1 MQKTIDH
8 NWASQYSR
16 PRMGWKVALSVVGGV
31 AVLAL
36 ARGASA
42 EIYMYR
48 DKLGA
53 LHFSNAPSD
62 PGYQRWAPSSGGYRV
77 SPRRLANDGARR
89 KAFDPLIAEAAQRH
103 RVDAALVKAVIRAE
117 SDFVP
122 YARSPKGALGL
133 MQLMP
138 ATARMHNVF
147 SVFEPKSNID
157 GGVRHLRLLL
167 DQYNGNVRLA
177 LAAYNAGDGAVERHG
192 GIPPY
197 PETIQ
202 YLERVL
208 RFRDQY
214 LREP

>member
-1 MQKTIDH
+1 MV
-8 NWASQYSR
+8 
-16 PRMGWKVALSVVGGV
+16 GWKAALLVVGGLAV
-31 AVLAL
+31 ALPEQAP
-36 ARGASA
+36 A

-48 DKLGA
+48 DRQGA
-53 LHFSNAPSD
+53 LHFSNAPAD
-62 PGYQRWAPSSGGYRV
+62 PGYQRWAPSSGGFRV
-77 SPRRLANDGARR
+77 SPRRMVQDRARR
-89 KAFDPLIAEAAQRH
+89 RAFDPIIADAAQRH

-138 ATARMHNVF
+138 ATARLHNVW
-147 SVFEPKSNID
+147 SVFEPKSNIE

-177 LAAYNAGDGAVERHG
+177 LAAYNAGGGAVERHG

-197 PETIQ
+197 PETVN

>member
-1 MQKTIDH
+1 
-8 NWASQYSR
+8 
-16 PRMGWKVALSVVGGV
+16 MGRQAALLVVGGLLALSVPVRAG
-31 AVLAL
+31 
-36 ARGASA
+36 A

-48 DKLGA
+48 DQHGL
-53 LHFSNAPSD
+53 LHFSNAPAD
-62 PGYQRWAPSSGGYRV
+62 PGYQRWAPSTSGFRV
-77 SPRRLANDGARR
+77 SRRSLEKDSARR
-89 KAFDPLIAEAAQRH
+89 RAFDPIIAEAAQKH
-103 RVDAALVKAVIRAE
+103 RVEAALVKAVIRTE

-138 ATARMHNVF
+138 ATARMHNVW
-147 SVFEPKSNID
+147 SVFEPKDNIE

-177 LAAYNAGDGAVERHG
+177 LAAYNAGEGAVERHG

-197 PETIQ
+197 PETIE
-202 YLERVL
+202 YLDRVL

>member
-1 MQKTIDH
+1 
-8 NWASQYSR
+8 
-16 PRMGWKVALSVVGGV
+16 MGWKAALLV
-31 AVLAL
+31 AVGLGVLLPAGR
-36 ARGASA
+36 ARA

-48 DKLGA
+48 DQQGV
-53 LHFSNAPSD
+53 LHFSNAPAD
-62 PGYQRWAPSSGGYRV
+62 PGYQRWAPSNRGFRV
-77 SPRRLANDGARR
+77 TSRVLEQDRTRR
-89 KAFDPLIAEAAQRH
+89 KAFDPLIVDAAQRN
-103 RVDAALVKAVIRAE
+103 RVDPALVKAVIRAE

-138 ATARMHNVF
+138 ATARLHNVW
-147 SVFEPKSNID
+147 SVFEPKDNIE

-197 PETIQ
+197 PETIE

-208 RFRDQY
+208 RFREQY

>member
-1 MQKTIDH
+1 MV
-8 NWASQYSR
+8 
-16 PRMGWKVALSVVGGV
+16 GWKAALLVLGGLAVALPEP
-31 AVLAL
+31 
-36 ARGASA
+36 ASA

-48 DKLGA
+48 DRKGA
-53 LHFSNAPSD
+53 LHFSNAPAD
-62 PGYQRWAPSSGGYRV
+62 PGYQRWAPSTGGFRV
-77 SPRRLANDGARR
+77 ISRRLAKDKMRR
-89 KAFDPLIAEAAQRH
+89 KAFDPIIADAAHRH

-138 ATARMHNVF
+138 ATARMHNVW

-177 LAAYNAGDGAVERHG
+177 LAAYNAGGGAVERHG

-197 PETIQ
+197 PETVN

-208 RFRDQY
+208 RFREQY

>member
-1 MQKTIDH
+1 
-8 NWASQYSR
+8 
-16 PRMGWKVALSVVGGV
+16 MGWKVVLLVAVGV

-36 ARGASA
+36 PRGASA

-48 DKLGA
+48 DQHGG
-53 LHFSNAPSD
+53 LHFSNAPAD
-62 PGYQRWAPSSGGYRV
+62 PGYQRWAPSASGFRV
-77 SPRRLANDGARR
+77 STRVLVEDRARR
-89 KAFDPLIAEAAQRH
+89 KAFDPIIAEAAQRH
-103 RVDAALVKAVIRAE
+103 RVEPALVKAVIRAE

-138 ATARMHNVF
+138 ATARLHNVW
-147 SVFEPKSNID
+147 SVFEPKSNIE
-157 GGVRHLRLLL
+157 GGVSHLRLLL

-197 PETIQ
+197 PETIE

-208 RFRDQY
+208 RFREQY

>member
-1 MQKTIDH
+1 MV
-8 NWASQYSR
+8 
-16 PRMGWKVALSVVGGV
+16 GWKAALLVLG
-31 AVLAL
+31 VLAV
-36 ARGASA
+36 AMPEQASA

-48 DKLGA
+48 DGRGA
-53 LHFSNAPSD
+53 LHFSNAPAD
-62 PGYQRWAPSSGGYRV
+62 PGYQRWAPSTGGFRV
-77 SPRRLANDGARR
+77 TSRRMGLDKARR
-89 KAFDPLIAEAAQRH
+89 KAFDPIIADAAQRH

-117 SDFVP
+117 SDFIP

-138 ATARMHNVF
+138 ATARMHNVW
-147 SVFEPKSNID
+147 SVFEPKSNIE

-177 LAAYNAGDGAVERHG
+177 LAAYNAGGGAVERHG

-197 PETIQ
+197 PETVN

>member
-1 MQKTIDH
+1 
-8 NWASQYSR
+8 
-16 PRMGWKVALSVVGGV
+16 
-31 AVLAL
+31 
-36 ARGASA
+36 
-42 EIYMYR
+42 
-48 DKLGA
+48 
-53 LHFSNAPSD
+53 
-62 PGYQRWAPSSGGYRV
+62 
-77 SPRRLANDGARR
+77 
-89 KAFDPLIAEAAQRH
+89 
-103 RVDAALVKAVIRAE
+103 
-117 SDFVP
+117 
-122 YARSPKGALGL
+122 
-133 MQLMP
+133 
-138 ATARMHNVF
+138 MHNVW

>member
-1 MQKTIDH
+1 
-8 NWASQYSR
+8 
-16 PRMGWKVALSVVGGV
+16 MGWKAAWPVVGGV
-31 AVLAL
+31 AVLVL
-36 ARGASA
+36 AQVASA

-48 DKLGA
+48 DKQGA
-53 LHFSNAPSD
+53 LHFSNAPAD
-62 PGYQRWAPSSGGYRV
+62 PGYQRWAPSRAASGYRYNARKMAKD
-77 SPRRLANDGARR
+77 SARR

-122 YARSPKGALGL
+122 YARSPAGALGL

-138 ATARMHNVF
+138 GTARMHKVW

-157 GGVRHLRLLL
+157 GGTRHLRLLL

-214 LREP
+214 AREQ

>member
-1 MQKTIDH
+1 
-8 NWASQYSR
+8 
-16 PRMGWKVALSVVGGV
+16 MGWKAALLVVG
-31 AVLAL
+31 ALLVLSLPERA
-36 ARGASA
+36 AG

-48 DKLGA
+48 DQQGA
-53 LHFSNAPSD
+53 LHFSNAPAD
-62 PGYQRWAPSSGGYRV
+62 PGYQRWAPRTAGFRV
-77 SPRRLANDGARR
+77 ARRTLEQDRRRR
-89 KAFDPLIAEAAQRH
+89 KAFDPLIVEVAHRH

-117 SDFVP
+117 SDFLP

-138 ATARMHNVF
+138 ATARMHKVW
-147 SVFEPKSNID
+147 SVFEPKDNIE

-177 LAAYNAGDGAVERHG
+177 LAAYNAGDGAVSRHG

-197 PETIQ
+197 PETIE

-208 RFRDQY
+208 RFRELY

>member
-1 MQKTIDH
+1 MV
-8 NWASQYSR
+8 
-16 PRMGWKVALSVVGGV
+16 GWKAALLVLGVLAVALPEQ
-31 AVLAL
+31 
-36 ARGASA
+36 ASA

-48 DKLGA
+48 DRQGA
-53 LHFSNAPSD
+53 LHFSNAPAD
-62 PGYQRWAPSSGGYRV
+62 PGYQRWAPSSGGFRV
-77 SPRRLANDGARR
+77 SPRRMVQDKARR
-89 KAFDPLIAEAAQRH
+89 KAFDPIIADAAQRH

-138 ATARMHNVF
+138 ATARMHNVW

-177 LAAYNAGDGAVERHG
+177 LAAYNAGGGAVQRHG

-197 PETIQ
+197 PETVN

-208 RFRDQY
+208 RFREQY

>member
-1 MQKTIDH
+1 
-8 NWASQYSR
+8 
-16 PRMGWKVALSVVGGV
+16 
-31 AVLAL
+31 
-36 ARGASA
+36 
-42 EIYMYR
+42 
-48 DKLGA
+48 
-53 LHFSNAPSD
+53 
-62 PGYQRWAPSSGGYRV
+62 
-77 SPRRLANDGARR
+77 
-89 KAFDPLIAEAAQRH
+89 
-103 RVDAALVKAVIRAE
+103 
-117 SDFVP
+117 
-122 YARSPKGALGL
+122 
-133 MQLMP
+133 MP
-138 ATARMHNVF
+138 ATARMHNVW

-214 LREP
+214 SREP

>member
-1 MQKTIDH
+1 
-8 NWASQYSR
+8 
-16 PRMGWKVALSVVGGV
+16 MGRWKVALLVAGGL
-31 AVLAL
+31 LAFGVPQR
-36 ARGASA
+36 AAA

-48 DKLGA
+48 DQHGV
-53 LHFSNAPSD
+53 LHFSNAPAD
-62 PGYQRWAPSSGGYRV
+62 PGYQRWAPQSSGFRV
-77 SPRRLANDGARR
+77 SRRTLERDSARR
-89 KAFDPLIAEAAQRH
+89 KAFDPLIQDAAQRH
-103 RVDAALVKAVIRAE
+103 RVEPALVKAVIRAE

-138 ATARMHNVF
+138 ATARMHNVW
-147 SVFEPKSNID
+147 SVFEPKDNIE

-197 PETIQ
+197 PETIE
-202 YLERVL
+202 YLQRVL
-208 RFRDQY
+208 HFRDLY

>member
-1 MQKTIDH
+1 MV
-8 NWASQYSR
+8 
-16 PRMGWKVALSVVGGV
+16 GWK
-31 AVLAL
+31 AVLL
-36 ARGASA
+36 AAGGLAAVLLPQRARA

-48 DKLGA
+48 DQHGV
-53 LHFSNAPSD
+53 LHFSNAPAD
-62 PGYQRWAPSSGGYRV
+62 PVYQRWAPSTAGFRV
-77 SPRRLANDGARR
+77 SSQVLARDTERR
-89 KAFDPLIAEAAQRH
+89 KAFDPLIVEAAQRN
-103 RVDAALVKAVIRAE
+103 RVEPALVKAVIRAE

-138 ATARMHNVF
+138 ATARMHNVW
-147 SVFEPKSNID
+147 SVFEPKDNIE

-177 LAAYNAGDGAVERHG
+177 LAAYNAGDAAVERHG

-197 PETIQ
+197 PETIE

-208 RFRDQY
+208 RFREQY

>member
-1 MQKTIDH
+1 MV
-8 NWASQYSR
+8 
-16 PRMGWKVALSVVGGV
+16 GWKAALLVLGG
-31 AVLAL
+31 LAIAL
-36 ARGASA
+36 PEQASA

-48 DKLGA
+48 DRLGV
-53 LHFSNAPSD
+53 LHFSNAPAD
-62 PGYQRWAPSSGGYRV
+62 PGYQRWAPSTGGFRV
-77 SPRRLANDGARR
+77 SSGVSSRRVGPNKVRR
-89 KAFDPLIAEAAQRH
+89 TAFDPIIADAAQRH

-117 SDFVP
+117 SDFIP

-138 ATARMHNVF
+138 ATARMHNVW
-147 SVFEPKSNID
+147 SVFEPKSNIE

-177 LAAYNAGDGAVERHG
+177 LAAYNAGGGAVQRHG

-197 PETIQ
+197 PETVN

>member
-1 MQKTIDH
+1 
-8 NWASQYSR
+8 
-16 PRMGWKVALSVVGGV
+16 MGWKAALLVGGAV

-36 ARGASA
+36 AQAASA

-48 DKLGA
+48 DRQGA
-53 LHFSNAPSD
+53 LHFSNAPAD
-62 PGYQRWAPSSGGYRV
+62 PGYQRWAPRTGGFRGSS
-77 SPRRLANDGARR
+77 RRTAQDRTRR
-89 KAFDPLIAEAAQRH
+89 KAFDPIIADAAQRH
-103 RVDAALVKAVIRAE
+103 RVDAALVKAVIRTE

-138 ATARMHNVF
+138 ATARMHNVW
-147 SVFEPKSNID
+147 SVFDPKSNIE

-177 LAAYNAGDGAVERHG
+177 LAAYNAGGGAVQRHG

-197 PETIQ
+197 PETID

-208 RFRDQY
+208 RFREQY